1 MWKIKRLCSALLF
14 MIKRTWFILTVKF
27 QSKHNWNN
35 EVYRI
40 KWIVMSAVVI
50 QLNLKLWNPH
60 SFGWTQPA
68 TGKLYCNCLHFLP
81 TPSTGFIAA
90 DIKGTGSW
98 TQLYLIT
105 DYHENGSLYDYLKS
119 TTLDNKAMLRLAYSA
134 VSGLCHLHTEIFG
147 TQGKPAIAHRDLKS
161 KNILVKRNGT
171 CCIADLGLAV
181 KFIRWV
187 CQGNK
192 SL

>member
-1 MWKIKRLCSALLF
+1 MIKFWQWCGNLLLF
-14 MIKRTWFILTVKF
+14 CSSLLSFSF
-27 QSKHNWNN
+27 PSSCS
-35 EVYRI
+35 
-40 KWIVMSAVVI
+40 SAI
-50 QLNLKLWNPH
+50 P
-60 SFGWTQPA
+60 F
-68 TGKLYCNCLHFLP
+68 
-81 TPSTGFIAA
+81 TGFIAA

-119 TTLDNKAMLRLAYSA
+119 TTLDNKAMLRLAYSS
-134 VSGLCHLHTEIFG
+134 VSGLTHLHTEIFG

-187 CQGNK
+187 CQRHVFLFNIIWRNVLDLNLLFLLCYMDRNVHKLKYFFLNFYCFKGFSNVHR
-192 SL
+192 SSI

>member
-1 MWKIKRLCSALLF
+1 M
-14 MIKRTWFILTVKF
+14 KRTLSLSSLAHVRCT
-27 QSKHNWNN
+27 
-35 EVYRI
+35 
-40 KWIVMSAVVI
+40 
-50 QLNLKLWNPH
+50 
-60 SFGWTQPA
+60 
-68 TGKLYCNCLHFLP
+68 LYCNPLHSSPFP
-81 TPSTGFIAA
+81 GFIAA

-105 DYHENGSLYDYLKS
+105 DCHENGSLYDYLKS
-119 TTLDNKAMLRLAYSA
+119 TTLDNKAMLRLAYSS

-187 CQGNK
+187 WHRHG
-192 SL
+192 LTIGGEGVF

>member
-1 MWKIKRLCSALLF
+1 MSEKLPKLTERSGFCTASHILSMHKRRSVKMKRTKEPTVYMSEIVLYCHEIQQWVKLLNVKVHLSLCSIHPPF
-14 MIKRTWFILTVKF
+14 
-27 QSKHNWNN
+27 
-35 EVYRI
+35 
-40 KWIVMSAVVI
+40 
-50 QLNLKLWNPH
+50 
-60 SFGWTQPA
+60 
-68 TGKLYCNCLHFLP
+68 
-81 TPSTGFIAA
+81 TGFIAA

-119 TTLDNKAMLRLAYSA
+119 TTLDNKAMLRLAYSS

-181 KFIRWV
+181 KFIR
-187 CQGNK
+187 
-192 SL
+192 